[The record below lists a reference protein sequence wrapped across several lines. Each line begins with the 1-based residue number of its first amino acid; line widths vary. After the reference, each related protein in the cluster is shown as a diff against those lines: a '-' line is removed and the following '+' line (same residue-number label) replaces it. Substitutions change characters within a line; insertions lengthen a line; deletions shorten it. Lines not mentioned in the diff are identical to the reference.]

1 MATQDRTTATVSV
14 AELRAVVGIAVERYP
29 DSRSRIEKAATIV
42 LLRRIT
48 PDPTFLCCFEVESES
63 EPGRFY
69 SVDAGVGV
77 CSCPDHQKRGAVCGH
92 LWAVKL
98 LEALARLQ
106 APAAAAAPAA

>member
-1 MATQDRTTATVSV
+1 MVNRQLTTSSVSV
-14 AELRAVVGIAVERYP
+14 VELRAVVEIAVARHP

-42 LLRRIT
+42 LLRTIT
-48 PDPTFLCCFEVESES
+48 PDPCFLLCFEVESES

-69 SVDAGVGV
+69 GVDAGVGV

-92 LWAVKL
+92 QWAIRL

-106 APAAAAAPAA
+106 APASVVATAA

>member
-1 MATQDRTTATVSV
+1 MTTATVSIQ
-14 AELRAVVGIAVERYP
+14 ELRQVVEIAVARHP

-42 LLRRIT
+42 LLRRII
-48 PDPTFLCCFEVESES
+48 PDPTFLLCFEVESES

-92 LWAVKL
+92 QWAIRV
-98 LEALARLQ
+98 LEAIARLQ
-106 APAAAAAPAA
+106 APAVVRTAAA

>member
-1 MATQDRTTATVSV
+1 MATRQRTTATVSV
-14 AELRAVVGIAVERYP
+14 AELRAVVEIAAERHP
-29 DSRSRIEKAATIV
+29 AARARIEKGAAIV
-42 LLRRIT
+42 LLRTIT
-48 PDPTFLCCFEVESES
+48 PDPCFLLCFEVESER

-92 LWAVKL
+92 QWAIRL

-106 APAAAAAPAA
+106 APTGVRAAA